1 MTIRA
6 KDIMTKQ
13 VVTVGRHTSVETA
26 IQLMLENEIAGI
38 PVVEED
44 RTLVG
49 IVTEKDLLSLF
60 YGPQD
65 AAEKTVQDFMTQPAV
80 HFDEDESLADIC
92 RLLLEVTFGR
102 VPVTSKDRVV
112 GIVSRPDV
120 IRCILQ
126 QMSQKENV

>member
-92 RLLLEVTFGR
+92 RLLLEVTFRR